1 MTGQIT
7 RRNSK
12 MKKLL
17 TLIIAAV
24 ASLTLSAQTVAVL
37 DFETDSFCIEDTTGT
52 MSDLLTDELVNISHI
67 TVLERKYISKIKE
80 EMKFQSSSY
89 ADPATAKSI
98 GKMIG
103 ADCVIIGTANM
114 LGCTLNVT
122 ARTVEVE
129 TGKILYST
137 KMTCDT
143 WSEFYQ
149 KLPDFARNLVSK
161 IPVPD
166 RFEGTWYAIIEN
178 GNFTDEYTITF
189 AQKGK
194 CTVSVTPDGD
204 FSGGTIETKGTWSEG
219 DDILKVSAKFKTDIA
234 RLKNLRWTAVYVMDD
249 SGDSFSMNLPL
260 GEGGKLVRATFTRE

>member
-1 MTGQIT
+1 
-7 RRNSK
+7 

-137 KMTCDT
+137 DVESFKDA
-143 WSEFYQ
+143 Y
-149 KLPDFARNLVSK
+149 RLVSGETEQL
-161 IPVPD
+161 PAFRD
-166 RFEGTWYAIIEN
+166 RLIGCRAHAFGFTGLMRREDAETAEGLRIAPADMESIMI
-178 GNFTDEYTITF
+178 YTE
-189 AQKGK
+189 KE
-194 CTVSVTPDGD
+194 DGH
-204 FSGGTIETKGTWSEG
+204 E
-219 DDILKVSAKFKTDIA
+219 SAA
-234 RLKNLRWTAVYVMDD
+234 L
-249 SGDSFSMNLPL
+249 
-260 GEGGKLVRATFTRE
+260 